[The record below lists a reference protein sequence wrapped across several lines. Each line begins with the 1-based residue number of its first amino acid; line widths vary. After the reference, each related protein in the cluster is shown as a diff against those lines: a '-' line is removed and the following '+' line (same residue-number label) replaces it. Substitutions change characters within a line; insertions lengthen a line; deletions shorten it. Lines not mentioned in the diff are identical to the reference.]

1 MQFQPYS
8 SLKIVHDQQIQEAQ
22 ERRRLDAESAAPKPE
37 RRQVFRKL
45 FARFQRQPDCQ
56 PTGSLA
62 LARKPQSC

>member
-1 MQFQPYS
+1 MQFTSYS
-8 SLKIVHDQQIQEAQ
+8 SLKIVHDQQVQEAL
-22 ERRRLDAESAAPKPE
+22 EHHRLDVGHTASKPE

-45 FARFQRQPDCQ
+45 LARFQHQPDCQ